1 MEATHS
7 AFRFEPP
14 CDNSRTVSPRKQFIR
29 EACAPSLNAHIRHGV
44 ARRRRLLSQN
54 LIDEKSVPTLII
66 HAQDDPFIPFAAFR
80 HQDIETNPNIVLLA
94 PEQGGHVG
102 FVSADREGEERFWA
116 EVMAVEFV
124 KLLSS

>member
-1 MEATHS
+1 M
-7 AFRFEPP
+7 
-14 CDNSRTVSPRKQFIR
+14 NSERIVITGVGVVSPNGVGRDRYFEAIASGRSGVRHITHFDASSLPCLPQIR
-29 EACAPSLNAHIRHGV
+29 
-44 ARRRRLLSQN
+44 
-54 LIDEKSVPTLII
+54 VPTVII
-66 HAQDDPFIPFAAFR
+66 TAQDDSFIPFVSFR